1 MEQAEITKDQ
11 YQITIERVQKSRLPE
26 VDFDNIPFGK
36 IFSDHMFT
44 AEYKDGR
51 WQNLRIE
58 PFGEIKYNPAM
69 SALHYGQ
76 LIFEG
81 LKAHRSA
88 DGGVNLF
95 RHRKNFLRF
104 NRSAHRMAM
113 PALPREVFE
122 VGLLKLLELDRDW
135 VPSGINSSLY
145 IRPFMFATDEYVGI
159 RPSDTY
165 RFIIFT
171 SPVGP
176 YYDHPVKVKVAEKYV
191 RAFKGGTGYAKTA
204 GNYAATLLPAIEVK
218 KEGYDQILWLDGCRF
233 EQVHEI
239 GTMNVF
245 FVIDGK
251 LITPTIETGEI
262 LEGITRDSV
271 ITLAKDMGIPVEDRI
286 VSIGEVIDA
295 FHSGRLEEA
304 FGAGTAATIAQISE
318 IGYKGERLVLPAIAS
333 RKISNKLK
341 AELMGIK
348 RGMKEDRHGW
358 IVKI

>member
-1 MEQAEITKDQ
+1 MQEAEMMKEQYNIEINK
-11 YQITIERVQKSRLPE
+11 VAKSRLPE

-36 IFSDHMFT
+36 IFSDHMFS
-44 AEYKDGR
+44 AEYKDGE

-58 PFGEIKYNPAM
+58 PFGKIEYNPAM
-69 SALHYGQ
+69 SSLHYGQ

-81 LKAHRSA
+81 MKAHRGA
-88 DGGVNLF
+88 DGSVNLF

-122 VGLLKLLELDRDW
+122 EGLLQLLKLDRDW
-135 VPSGINSSLY
+135 VPAGINSSLY

-204 GNYAATLLPAIEVK
+204 GNYAATLLPALEVK
-218 KEGYDQILWLDGCRF
+218 KQGYDQILWLDGCKF

-245 FVIDGK
+245 FVINGK

-271 ITLAKDMGIPVEDRI
+271 ITLARENGIPVEDRI
-286 VSIGEVIDA
+286 VTIDEIVEA
-295 FHSGRLEEA
+295 YDNGSLEEA

-318 IGYKGERLVLPAIAS
+318 LGYKDKKMVLPPVES
-333 RKISNKLK
+333 RKISNALK
-341 AELMGIK
+341 SELMAIK
-348 RGMKEDRHGW
+348 RGQIEDRYGW
-358 IVKI
+358 ITKI